1 MVGAGPV
8 GLWSALNLAQAGI
21 EVVIIDR
28 ENRTAARSYACAL
41 HPRTL
46 KLLEG
51 AGLSDAVLRQGHKI
65 GKVAFYEGQDRKAEI
80 KIDGQGTGFP
90 FLLILPQSELEKI
103 LEQKLKQ
110 AGVEVQWNHRFDNLV
125 EQEDELTAGIE
136 ELGGTATG
144 YIIPHWEMVVKGRAE
159 VRAQFLLG
167 ADGHGSLVRQRLG
180 IEYVRAGETERFAA
194 YEFESA
200 ERAPDEIRIALD
212 GATTNVLWPL
222 GENRCRW
229 TFQLK
234 EGVAEFP
241 EKERRAVHLDQPLID
256 ERIRQYVQ
264 KEARKRAPW
273 FSAEVKRVTWCSEVA
288 FERRLAQPFGRNRC
302 WLGGDAAHQTGPA
315 GVQSMNS
322 GFLEGANFSAALV
335 KILRANAGLE
345 GLKSYG
351 RDWQREW
358 SQLLGLTAQI
368 KPGNRSIPWVAA
380 QARWLG
386 PCLPGLGKDFSGLAG
401 QLGLNWEAFS
411 AEKRALA
418 GTK

>member
-1 MVGAGPV
+1 
-8 GLWSALNLAQAGI
+8 
-21 EVVIIDR
+21 VIVDR
-28 ENRTAARSYACAL
+28 ETRTAARSYACAL

-51 AGLSDAVLRQGHKI
+51 AGLSDAILGLGHKVA
-65 GKVAFYEGQDRKAEI
+65 KVAFYEGQDRKAEI
-80 KIDGQGTGFP
+80 KIDGQGTGFS

-110 AGVEVQWNHRFDNLV
+110 AGVNVHWNHRFDNVV
-125 EQEDELTAGIE
+125 EQEDELTTGIE

-144 YIIPHWEMVVKGRAE
+144 YIIPHWEMGVKARSQ
-159 VRAQFLLG
+159 VRSQFLFG

-180 IEYVRAGETERFAA
+180 MEYARAGETERFAA

-200 ERAPDEIRIALD
+200 EPAPDEIRIALD

-234 EGVAEFP
+234 EGISEFP
-241 EKERRAVHLDQPLID
+241 EKERRAVHLDQPVID

-273 FSAEVKRVTWCSEVA
+273 FSGEVKSVSWCSEVA

-322 GFLEGANFSAALV
+322 GFLEGADFSAALV
-335 KILRANAGLE
+335 RMLRGNAGLE
-345 GLKSYG
+345 EMEGYG
-351 RDWQREW
+351 RNWQNQW
-358 SQLLGLTAQI
+358 SQVLGLTGEI
-368 KPGNRSIPWVAA
+368 RPGNRSTPWVAA
-380 QARWLG
+380 QAGRLW
-386 PCLPGLGKDFSGLAG
+386 PCLPGLGNDLAG
-401 QLGLNWEAFS
+401 LMAQLGLVWEPVS
-411 AEKRALA
+411 AEKQVLS

>member
-1 MVGAGPV
+1 MGAGPV
-8 GLWSALNLAQAGI
+8 GLWTALSLAKAGI
-21 EVVIIDR
+21 EIVIVDR
-28 ENRTAARSYACAL
+28 ETRTAARSYACAL

-51 AGLSDAVLRQGHKI
+51 AGLSDAVLSLGHKVA
-65 GKVAFYEGQDRKAEI
+65 KVVFYDGRDRRAEI

-110 AGVEVQWNHRFDNLV
+110 AGINVHWNQRFDNLV
-125 EQEDELTAGIE
+125 EQEDEVTAAIE

-144 YIIPHWEMVVKGRAE
+144 YIIPHWEMVVKA
-159 VRAQFLLG
+159 RAQVRSQFLFG

-180 IEYVRAGETERFAA
+180 IEFVRAGETERFAA

-200 ERAPDEIRIALD
+200 EPAPDEIRIVLD
-212 GATTNVLWPL
+212 GETTSVLWPL
-222 GENRCRW
+222 DENHCRW

-241 EKERRAVHLDQPLID
+241 EKERRAVHLDQPIID
-256 ERIRQYVQ
+256 ERIRQFVQ
-264 KEARKRAPW
+264 KEAQKRAPW
-273 FSAEVKRVTWCSEVA
+273 FSGEVKRVTWCSEVA

-322 GFLEGANFSAALV
+322 GFLEGADFSAALV
-335 KILRANAGLE
+335 RVLRGNAGLDEFE
-345 GLKSYG
+345 GYG
-351 RDWQREW
+351 RHWENEW
-358 SQLLGLTAQI
+358 GQLLGLTGQI
-368 KPGNRSIPWVAA
+368 KPGSRTVPWVAT
-380 QARWLG
+380 QARRLW
-386 PCLPGLGKDFSGLAG
+386 PCLPALGNDLAG
-401 QLGLNWEAFS
+401 LTDQLGLVWERVS
-411 AEKRALA
+411 AKKQVLS